1 MNTVLVYVTA
11 ATREDAV
18 TLGRDVVG
26 RRLAACANILGE
38 MTSIYRWQGE
48 IAEDSEVATLLKTR
62 RRPHRTAGRTD
73 QGASRLRLPLR
84 RCGWDRRWQQRIL
97 GLDRR
102 GNEPWHL

>member
-11 ATREDAV
+11 TTREDAV

-48 IAEDSEVATLLKTR
+48 IAEDREIAMILKTQR
-62 RRPHRTAGRTD
+62 NLID
-73 QGASRLRLPLR
+73 PLVA
-84 RCGWDRRWQQRIL
+84 RIKAL
-97 GLDRR
+97 HNYDCPCIVAVGIEGGNSEFLDWIA
-102 GNEPWHL
+102 EETSPEA

>member
-48 IAEDSEVATLLKTR
+48 IAEDSEVAMLLKTR
-62 RRPHRTAGRTD
+62 R
-73 QGASRLRLPLR
+73 SLIEPLVA
-84 RCGWDRRWQQRIL
+84 RIKAL
-97 GLDRR
+97 HGYDCPCVVAVGIEGGNSEFLDWIAEET
-102 GNEPWHL
+102 NPDT

>member
-48 IAEDSEVATLLKTR
+48 IAEDREIAMILKTQR
-62 RRPHRTAGRTD
+62 NLID
-73 QGASRLRLPLR
+73 PLVA
-84 RCGWDRRWQQRIL
+84 RIKAL
-97 GLDRR
+97 HNYDCPCIVAVGIEGCNSEFLDWIA
-102 GNEPWHL
+102 EETSPEA